1 MAKEFLVG
9 VTIAAALKAGFTT
22 VFGRAERTAKS
33 LGSAIKEATHAND
46 AFGRSIRQQ
55 QRLMP
60 SRNLSEQSRAFA
72 AMTMQIHRATRAQND
87 LNKAIAGQRAAQQ
100 HRQQLRSEMVETAG
114 HAAVIAAPVVG
125 SIRKFME
132 QEDASA
138 NLKIS
143 MMRRDGSF
151 GRFNEIDRL
160 TTEWGAALPGNKTD
174 FTNMALGLKS
184 QGISDETI
192 INGGGLATARLNTV
206 MGIPIADGS
215 FFAKNMEAH
224 GIKESELLRSADL
237 TQRAYFAAGLSKED
251 MYQAMSYY
259 APKVNTLGLTGL
271 ENQKQIYAVEG
282 LAANKGLEGSSFG
295 TNFNMMLSQL
305 SKGPAMME
313 MAAKGM
319 KTEVRDMVEKSGAHF
334 DFFNKDGSMKS
345 LREITGTLE
354 SEFGKVRARFGD
366 KGVMDVADALFGQEG
381 GRVASI
387 LGQAGLGGFDAMI
400 AKMDQQASLEDRIKV
415 KTSTLSGAI
424 EALGGMAEN
433 AAAKFGEVFAPDLK
447 RFAAFGQ
454 NVIEQYAIP
463 FISKH
468 KEAIK
473 VAAGLVVGLIGIKLA
488 FLGIAYTLSM
498 VAMPF
503 RSVWI
508 GFQKIRS
515 MQNMWRL
522 FRMRGISRGVS
533 LLRTFGMSAQW
544 ATRVAGG
551 LGRVAAPF
559 ASVFGRIGQGAGVFG
574 KLNVALGLV
583 RHGFMFLAR
592 SLLTT
597 PIGWVI
603 MALVFAAVLIYKYW
617 KPLKAFFAGF
627 WEGLTKGLEPLT
639 PLFDAFVGTLNG
651 IWTAVQPYLQPVLDW
666 FGDFF
671 NLTQAGEGNARS
683 WGESVGSALA
693 SVVNTVV
700 SVGTMI
706 VDGWRMIFDGIFSLA
721 DSAWT
726 QIKTAFDGGLLGILG
741 LILNWSPI
749 GAFYS
754 AFAAVLSWFGIELPA
769 KFTEFGSNII
779 QGLWNGLQAK
789 FEAVRA
795 WLAEK
800 AAALKNTFAGVMDIH
815 SPSRVFRRFGGW
827 MMQGLQMGIDG
838 GASRPLNAIGSVA
851 SDLQQRFS
859 DNTSSLAASMA
870 ANSAELSAARQGTAA
885 AGGITVHFSPTINAP
900 GGDAG
905 QIQTAMQMG
914 YREFEQMFRRMMEDW
929 DRRSYV
935 RNAG

>member
-9 VTIAAALKAGFTT
+9 ITIAAGLKAGFTT
-22 VFGRAERTAKS
+22 VFGRAEHTAKS
-33 LGSAIKEATHAND
+33 LGSAIKEATHANE

-60 SRNLSEQSRAFA
+60 SRDLSEQSRSFA
-72 AMTMQIHRATRAQND
+72 AMTMQIQRATRAQND

-160 TTEWGAALPGNKTD
+160 TTEWGSALPGNKTD

-415 KTSTLSGAI
+415 KTGTLSGAI

-454 NVIEQYAIP
+454 NVIEQYAMP
-463 FISKH
+463 FISRH

-473 VAAGLVVGLIGIKLA
+473 VVAGLAVGLIGLKLV
-488 FLGIAYTLSM
+488 FLGLAYAGSL

-503 RSVWI
+503 RSMWT

-515 MQNMWRL
+515 MRNMWRL
-522 FRMRGISRGVS
+522 FRMSGVSRGVS
-533 LLRTFGMSAQW
+533 LLRAFGMSAQW
-544 ATRVAGG
+544 ATRIAGG

-583 RHGFMFLAR
+583 RQGFMFLAR

-603 MALVFAAVLIYKYW
+603 MALAFAAVLIYKYW

-639 PLFDAFVGTLNG
+639 PLFDAFVGTLSG

-754 AFAAVLSWFGIELPA
+754 AFAAVLSWFGIELPG

-779 QGLWNGLQAK
+779 SGLWNGLKAK
-789 FEAVRA
+789 FEEVKA
-795 WLAEK
+795 WFSGVAGWFSSK
-800 AAALKNTFAGVMDIH
+800 FAIRNEIH
-815 SPSRVFRRFGGW
+815 SPSRLFRRFGGW
-827 MMQGLQMGIDG
+827 MMQGLQLGIDG

-905 QIQTAMQMG
+905 QIQAALQMG
-914 YREFEQMFRRMMEDW
+914 LREFEQLFERLMADKARRA
-929 DRRSYV
+929 Y
-935 RNAG
+935 

>member
-9 VTIAAALKAGFTT
+9 ITIAAALKAGFTT
-22 VFGRAERTAKS
+22 VFGRAEHTAKS
-33 LGSAIKEATHAND
+33 LGSAIKEATHANE

-60 SRNLSEQSRAFA
+60 SRDLSEQSRSFA
-72 AMTMQIHRATRAQND
+72 AMTMQIQRATRAQND

-415 KTSTLSGAI
+415 KTGTLSGAI

-463 FISKH
+463 FISRH

-473 VAAGLVVGLIGIKLA
+473 VVAGLAVGLIGLKLV
-488 FLGIAYTLSM
+488 FLGLAYAGSL

-503 RSVWI
+503 RSMWT

-515 MQNMWRL
+515 MRNMWRL
-522 FRMRGISRGVS
+522 FRMSGVSRGVS
-533 LLRTFGMSAQW
+533 LLRAFGMSAQW

-583 RHGFMFLAR
+583 RQGFMFLAR

-603 MALVFAAVLIYKYW
+603 MALAFAAVLIYKYW

-639 PLFDAFVGTLNG
+639 PLFDAFVGTLSG

-754 AFAAVLSWFGIELPA
+754 AFAAVLSWFGIELPG

-779 QGLWNGLQAK
+779 SGLWNGLKAK
-789 FEAVRA
+789 FEEVKA
-795 WLAEK
+795 WFSGVAGWFSSK
-800 AAALKNTFAGVMDIH
+800 FAIRNEIH
-815 SPSRVFRRFGGW
+815 SPSRLFRRFGGW
-827 MMQGLQMGIDG
+827 MMQGLQLGIDG

-870 ANSAELSAARQGTAA
+870 ANSAELSAARQSTAA

-905 QIQTAMQMG
+905 QIQAALQMG
-914 YREFEQMFRRMMEDW
+914 LREFEQLFERLMADKARRA
-929 DRRSYV
+929 Y
-935 RNAG
+935 

>member
-9 VTIAAALKAGFTT
+9 ITIAAGLKAGFTT
-22 VFGRAERTAKS
+22 VFGRAEHTAKS
-33 LGSAIKEATHAND
+33 LGSAIKEATHANE

-60 SRNLSEQSRAFA
+60 SRDLSEQSRSFA
-72 AMTMQIHRATRAQND
+72 AMTMQIQRATRAQND

-160 TTEWGAALPGNKTD
+160 TTEWGSALPGNKTD

-415 KTSTLSGAI
+415 KTDTLSGAI

-454 NVIEQYAIP
+454 NVIEQYAMP
-463 FISKH
+463 FISRH

-473 VAAGLVVGLIGIKLA
+473 VVAGLAVGLIGLKLV
-488 FLGIAYTLSM
+488 FLGLAYAGSL

-503 RSVWI
+503 RSMWT

-515 MQNMWRL
+515 MRNMWRL
-522 FRMRGISRGVS
+522 FRMSGVSRGVS
-533 LLRTFGMSAQW
+533 LLRAFGMSAQW
-544 ATRVAGG
+544 ATRIAGG

-583 RHGFMFLAR
+583 RQGFMFLAR

-603 MALVFAAVLIYKYW
+603 MALAFAAVLIYKYW

-639 PLFDAFVGTLNG
+639 PLFDAFVGTLSG

-754 AFAAVLSWFGIELPA
+754 AFAAVLSWFGVQLPSS
-769 KFTEFGSNII
+769 FTQFGANII
-779 QGLWNGLQAK
+779 QGLWNGLQSK
-789 FEAVRA
+789 FESVKA
-795 WLAEK
+795 WFAEK
-800 AAALKNTFAGVMDIH
+800 AASLKQTFAGVMGIH

-827 MMQGLQMGIDG
+827 MMDGLQIGLDG
-838 GASRPLNAIGSVA
+838 
-851 SDLQQRFS
+851 
-859 DNTSSLAASMA
+859 
-870 ANSAELSAARQGTAA
+870 SAARPIASIANTAGRLKSGFTDHMGALAARLSAGGEAFASARNTQA
-885 AGGITVHFSPTINAP
+885 AGGMTINYNPTINAP
-900 GGDAG
+900 GGNPQ
-905 QIQTAMQMG
+905 QIETALQMG
-914 YREFEQMFRRMMEDW
+914 LREFEAMFRRMMD
-929 DRRSYV
+929 DKARRAY
-935 RNAG
+935 

>member
-237 TQRAYFAAGLSKED
+237 TQRAYFAAGLTKED

-400 AKMDQQASLEDRIKV
+400 AKMEQQASLEDRIKV

-498 VAMPF
+498 VAMPL

-533 LLRTFGMSAQW
+533 LLRTFGMSAKW

-583 RHGFMFLAR
+583 RQGFMFLAR

-639 PLFDAFVGTLNG
+639 PLFDAFVGTLSG

-754 AFAAVLSWFGIELPA
+754 AFAAVLSWFGIDLPA
-769 KFTEFGSNII
+769 RFTEFGSNII

-795 WLAEK
+795 WFAEK

-827 MMQGLQMGIDG
+827 MMEGLQIGINQ
-838 GASRPLNAIGSVA
+838 GAPRPFNAIGGVA
-851 SDLQQRFS
+851 SDLQQRFT
-859 DNTSSLAASMA
+859 NHTSSLAASMA

-905 QIQTAMQMG
+905 QIQAAMQLG
-914 YREFEQMFRRMMEDW
+914 LREFEQLFERLMADKARRA
-929 DRRSYV
+929 Y
-935 RNAG
+935 